1 MSPPMNT
8 KHQKVIASMLLLFPL
23 FPFTNLASRDDNLQ
37 QKLTA
42 TLSKFAKDNGLT
54 EEQLASMVG
63 ERAIGGTG
71 WRQGRVGLVDASE
84 TFIVLDEKMN
94 ALLLAGKEWQG
105 QDSKESELVLV
116 GGNQVY
122 GSLRFAD
129 VPNLKIVI
137 FYPTEARYIDLSS
150 NLGLKFKRF
159 AHPEGPNK

>member
-1 MSPPMNT
+1 
-8 KHQKVIASMLLLFPL
+8 MLLLFLL
-23 FPFTNLASRDDNLQ
+23 FPFTDLASRNDNLHR
-37 QKLTA
+37 KLTA
-42 TLSKFAKDNGLT
+42 TLIKFAKDNKLEG
-54 EEQLASMVG
+54 EQLESMLG
-63 ERAIGGTG
+63 EIAIGG
-71 WRQGRVGLVDASE
+71 RQMRKGGVGLVDASD
-84 TFIVLDEKMN
+84 TFIVLDEKRN
-94 ALLLAGKEWQG
+94 ALVLAGKEWHG

-159 AHPEGPNK
+159 AQPEGPNK